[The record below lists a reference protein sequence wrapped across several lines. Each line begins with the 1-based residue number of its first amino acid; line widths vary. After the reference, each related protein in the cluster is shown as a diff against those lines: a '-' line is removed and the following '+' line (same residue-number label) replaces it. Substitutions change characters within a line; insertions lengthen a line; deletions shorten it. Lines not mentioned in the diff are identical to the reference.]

1 MRSSGYVGTSSGLLG
16 SKAAIGILL
25 DLVGHCHS
33 ISAFRSCPST
43 VNSPLVEF
51 QLT

>member
-1 MRSSGYVGTSSGLLG
+1 MRSSGYVGTSSGLQD
-16 SKAAIGILL
+16 SKAAINIRL

-33 ISAFRSCPST
+33 SSVFHSYPST
-43 VNSPLVEF
+43 VNSSIVEF